1 VTDDDELLVPV
12 RPGDELDWTA
22 LEAHLRFHLE
32 LPAGEMRVRQ
42 FSAGHANL
50 TYLLAFGDRSLVF
63 RRPPR
68 GTLAPG
74 AHDMAR
80 EHKVLSRLW
89 RVYPR
94 APRSDHYCD
103 DESIVGAPFV
113 IIEYREGEVVRATV
127 PSSMAEHPDVERRI
141 CLALVDAMAELHA
154 VDVDAADL
162 SDLGTPDGFGAR
174 QVSGWHDRWRRAAPD
189 DPVPAMNDVA
199 AELAASV
206 PEPPRVSV
214 VHNDLK
220 LDNCQF
226 DAGDPD
232 RVTSVFDWDMATT
245 GDPLF
250 DVANLL
256 SSSQSSPIWV
266 VSRDDVAERYAAR
279 SGIDIT
285 NIKWYEAFASFR
297 TGVVVQQLSNRYAR
311 GESTDERLAS
321 FGDLVPGIAERA
333 RALVDE
339 TRAASPAS

>member
-1 VTDDDELLVPV
+1 MSDEEILVPV
-12 RPGDELDWTA
+12 RSGDELDWAA
-22 LEAHLRFHLE
+22 LEAHVRAHLE
-32 LPAGEMRVRQ
+32 LPADEMRVRQ

-50 TYLLAFGDRSLVF
+50 TYLLEFGDRALVF

-89 RVYPR
+89 RAYPR
-94 APRSDHYCD
+94 APRSDYYCD
-103 DESIVGAPFV
+103 DDSIVGAPFV
-113 IIEYREGEVVRATV
+113 IIEYREGEVVRGAV
-127 PSSMAEHPDVERRI
+127 PPSMAHHADVERRI
-141 CLALVDAMAELHA
+141 CLALVDAMADLHS
-154 VDVDAADL
+154 VDVDEAGL
-162 SDLGTPDGFGAR
+162 TDLGRPDGFGAR

-189 DPVPAMNDVA
+189 DPVPAMNEIAD
-199 AELAASV
+199 ELAASV
-206 PEPPRVSV
+206 PRPPRASV

-226 DAGDPD
+226 HADDPD
-232 RVTSVFDWDMATT
+232 RVTSVFDWDMATI

-256 SSSQSSPIWV
+256 SSSQQSPVWV
-266 VSRDDVAERYAAR
+266 VSRDEVAQRYAER

-297 TGVVVQQLSNRYAR
+297 TGVVVQQLYNRYAR
-311 GESTDERLAS
+311 GESTDDRLAS
-321 FGDLVPGIAERA
+321 MGDLVPGMAERA
-333 RALVDE
+333 RALFDE
-339 TRAASPAS
+339 SRAGSPTP

>member
-1 VTDDDELLVPV
+1 VSDDLLVPV
-12 RPGDELDWTA
+12 RPGDELDWPA
-22 LEAHLRFHLE
+22 LEAHLRLHLD
-32 LPAGEMRVRQ
+32 LPAGGMGVRQ

-50 TYLLAFGDRSLVF
+50 TYLLEFGDRSLVF

-89 RVYPR
+89 RAYLR
-94 APRSDHYCD
+94 APRSDYYCD
-103 DESIVGAPFV
+103 DDSIVGAPFL

-127 PSSMAEHPDVERRI
+127 PPSMARHPDVERRI
-141 CLALVDAMAELHA
+141 CLALVDAMAELHS
-154 VDVDAADL
+154 VDVDAAGL
-162 SDLGTPDGFGAR
+162 ADLGKPDGFGAR
-174 QVSGWHDRWRRAAPD
+174 QVSGWHDRWSRAAPD

-199 AELAASV
+199 RELAASV
-206 PEPPRVSV
+206 PLPPRVSV

-226 DAGDPD
+226 HADDPD
-232 RVTSVFDWDMATT
+232 HVTSVFDWDMATT

-256 SSSQSSPIWV
+256 SSSQQSPIWV
-266 VSRDDVAERYAAR
+266 VSRDDVAQRYAQR

-297 TGVVVQQLSNRYAR
+297 TGVVVQQLYNRYAR

-333 RALVDE
+333 SVLIRESRD
-339 TRAASPAS
+339 RSPAS

>member
-1 VTDDDELLVPV
+1 VSDDLLVPV
-12 RPGDELDWTA
+12 RPGDELDWTT
-22 LEAHLRFHLE
+22 LEAHLRSHLD
-32 LPAGEMRVRQ
+32 LPEGEMQMRQ

-50 TYLLAFGDRSLVF
+50 TYLLEFGNRSLVF

-80 EHKVLSRLW
+80 EHKVLSRLGH
-89 RVYPR
+89 VYPR
-94 APRSDHYCD
+94 APRSDYYCE
-103 DESIVGAPFV
+103 DETIVGAAFV

-127 PSSMAEHPDVERRI
+127 PPSMTQHPHVERRM
-141 CLALVDAMAELHA
+141 CLALVDAMAELHS
-154 VDVDAADL
+154 VDVDAAGL
-162 SDLGTPDGFGAR
+162 ADLGTPDGFGAR

-189 DPVPAMNDVA
+189 DPVPAMNEIA
-199 AELAASV
+199 HELAASV
-206 PEPPRVSV
+206 PAPPRVSV

-226 DAGDPD
+226 QAEDPD
-232 RVTSVFDWDMATT
+232 HVTAVFDWDMATT

-256 SSSQSSPIWV
+256 SSSQQSPIWV
-266 VSRDDVAERYAAR
+266 VSRDDVAQRYAER

-297 TGVVVQQLSNRYAR
+297 TGVVVQQLYSRYAR

-321 FGDLVPGIAERA
+321 FGDLVPGIADRA
-333 RALVDE
+333 GALVREAHDQSS
-339 TRAASPAS
+339 AS

>member
-1 VTDDDELLVPV
+1 
-12 RPGDELDWTA
+12 
-22 LEAHLRFHLE
+22 
-32 LPAGEMRVRQ
+32 MRVRQ

-50 TYLLAFGDRSLVF
+50 TYLLEFCDRLLVF

-89 RVYPR
+89 RSYPR
-94 APRSDHYCD
+94 APRSDYYCD
-103 DESIVGAPFV
+103 DESIAGAPFV
-113 IIEYREGEVVRATV
+113 IIEYREGEVVRDKV
-127 PSSMAEHPDVERRI
+127 PPSMAQHPDVERRI
-141 CLALVDAMAELHA
+141 CLALVDAMADLHS
-154 VDVDAADL
+154 VDVDAAEL
-162 SDLGTPDGFGAR
+162 AELGNPDGFAAR

-199 AELAASV
+199 SELAASV

-220 LDNCQF
+220 FDNCQF
-226 DAGDPD
+226 HAGNPD
-232 RVTSVFDWDMATT
+232 HVTSVFDWDMATT

-266 VSRDDVAERYAAR
+266 VSRDEVAERYADR

-297 TGVVVQQLSNRYAR
+297 AGVVVQQLYSRYAR
-311 GESTDERLAS
+311 GESADERLAS

-339 TRAASPAS
+339 SRAGSPAA

>member
-1 VTDDDELLVPV
+1 MSDEELLVPV
-12 RPGDELDWTA
+12 RSGDELDWAA
-22 LEAHLRFHLE
+22 LEAHLRAHLE
-32 LPAGEMRVRQ
+32 LPVDEMRVRQ

-50 TYLLAFGDRSLVF
+50 TYLLEFGDRPLVF

-80 EHKVLSRLW
+80 EHKVLSQLW
-89 RVYPR
+89 QAYPR
-94 APRSDHYCD
+94 APRSAYSCD
-103 DESIVGAPFV
+103 DDSIVGAPFV
-113 IIEYREGEVVRATV
+113 IIEYREGEVVRGAV
-127 PSSMAEHPDVERRI
+127 PPSMARHPDAERRI
-141 CLALVDAMAELHA
+141 CLALVDAMAELHS
-154 VDVDAADL
+154 VDVDGAGLAN
-162 SDLGTPDGFGAR
+162 LGNPDGFGAR

-189 DPVPAMNDVA
+189 DPVPVMNQIAD
-199 AELAASV
+199 ELAASV
-206 PEPPRVSV
+206 PRPPRVSV

-256 SSSQSSPIWV
+256 SSSQQSPIWV
-266 VSRDDVAERYAAR
+266 VSRDDVAQRYAER
-279 SGIDIT
+279 SGIDIS
-285 NIKWYEAFASFR
+285 NIKWYEAFAAFR
-297 TGVVVQQLSNRYAR
+297 VGVVVQQLSSRYAR
-311 GESTDERLAS
+311 GESTDERLAA
-321 FGDLVPGIAERA
+321 FADLVPGIAERA

-339 TRAASPAS
+339 SRAGSPTS